1 MKVKVWGALL
11 SRWQPC
17 RVPQTALLGSIWCPR
32 SVDSATATDCR
43 AGPLPYPKRTVLF
56 VANKIFDSW

>member
-32 SVDSATATDCR
+32 SVDSATATGCH
-43 AGPLPYPKRTVLF
+43 AGPLPYPERTVDVLL
-56 VANKIFDSW
+56 